1 MPTSSHPLQDDAPAA
16 WRDQTLVL
24 ELEALLDARRALMQE
39 LMVLDAQVANYFARL
54 LPAHGSSPA
63 PSDSA

>member
-1 MPTSSHPLQDDAPAA
+1 MPTSSQSLQNDAPAA

-39 LMVLDAQVANYFARL
+39 LVALDAQVASCFARL
-54 LPAHGSSPA
+54 LPDAKP
-63 PSDSA
+63 